1 MESVR
6 KNTVEAFAYF
16 SNEIYQNNIM
26 LNGILRPDYREYLL
40 TKNMYYKLAL
50 EALKT
55 SL

>member
-1 MESVR
+1 MESV
-6 KNTVEAFAYF
+6 NEDTDEALAYF

-40 TKNMYYKLAL
+40 AKNMYYKLAL
-50 EALKT
+50 EALKS